1 MAERRM
7 FARSIIGSARFL
19 RMPASSRLLYYD
31 LGMDADDDGYVEA
44 FSVMRK
50 TGASEDDLRVLASKG
65 FIRVL
70 NEDLVSFISDWSTN
84 NMIRRDRYHPSVY
97 AGQFDLSCPIQ
108 LEAPPDAG
116 QPVVNQR
123 LTEDSL
129 GKDRKREV
137 IVDAPDMDVG
147 HKTIRKRFAPP
158 TVDEVAAYCLERQ
171 NGIDPQRFMDHYTAN
186 GWKVGKNKMQDWR
199 AAVRTWEQKEEKNG
213 KNREHSAPAWTAG
226 TVV

>member
-31 LGMDADDDGYVEA
+31 LGMDADDDGFVEA

-70 NEDLVSFISDWSTN
+70 NDDLVSLISDWSTN

-97 AGQFDLSCPIQ
+97 SGQFDLSCPVQ
-108 LEAPPDAG
+108 LEAPPENG
-116 QPVVNQR
+116 QPMVNQR
-123 LTEDSL
+123 LTEVRS
-129 GKDRKREV
+129 GKEREGKENV
-137 IVDAPDMDVG
+137 ADTSADKPP
-147 HKTIRKRFAPP
+147 RKRFVPP
-158 TVDEVAAYCLERQ
+158 TVEEVAAYCRERGNRINAQ
-171 NGIDPQRFMDHYTAN
+171 QFVDHYASN
-186 GWKVGKNKMQDWR
+186 GWVVGHSKMKDWR
-199 AAVRTWEQKEEKNG
+199 AAVRTWEHRDNANCSSKTK
-213 KNREHSAPAWTAG
+213 APPIPG
-226 TVV
+226 TIHC